1 MLNALSTLGIAAALG
16 LGLYAMTGGGEARA
30 PAPVPKETLIS
41 LQTQVITETAPLM
54 AIMPSDFDSAH
65 IEWCMERYRSY
76 NPRDNT
82 FMSYS
87 GVMREC
93 DSPFW

>member
-1 MLNALSTLGIAAALG
+1 MLNLFYPIAMAAALG
-16 LGLYAMTGGGEARA
+16 LGIYLVPADSGART
-30 PAPVPKETLIS
+30 PAPVPEETLTA
-41 LQTQVITETAPLM
+41 LQTQVASETAPLT
-54 AIMPSDFDSAH
+54 ILPSDFDSAH
-65 IEWCMERYRSY
+65 IAWCMEHYRSY

-87 GVMREC
+87 GLVREC

>member
-1 MLNALSTLGIAAALG
+1 MLNLFYPMAMAAALG
-16 LGLYAMTGGGEARA
+16 LGIYAMPGGSEART
-30 PAPVPKETLIS
+30 PAPVPESTLIAM
-41 LQTQVITETAPLM
+41 QTQATSEETAPLTVL
-54 AIMPSDFDSAH
+54 PSDFDSAH
-65 IEWCMERYRSY
+65 IEWCLEHYRSY

-87 GVMREC
+87 GRVREC